1 MVVQAEEI
9 TFLVSGQRVQAGQ
22 SPTRGQGPIQPS
34 TELTGKVKAAVR
46 VTARRGAGEVVRIT
60 AQPGEDIVVIRLAN
74 GPALYLHPEHAR
86 ELMRAQIGA
95 VQPST
100 RGIGEPPID
109 AEIMVPAQL
118 SWRGLDSTAAT
129 RGGVLAGI
137 GEAFI
142 DAMEIVTG
150 LFQDK
155 VADMVTTTATRA
167 LDGQV
172 DAGVYRL
179 SPGQLPLLKD
189 SGNKL
194 SKLPPV
200 PDGGPI
206 LILAHGTFVETSS
219 SFGKLWSLHPARV
232 RALFQHYGGRVYAL
246 DHPTVGASPL
256 ANAITL
262 AETLPNGARLH
273 LVTHSRGGLVA
284 EVLARV
290 AGGQGLRPEDLAL
303 FLDNAYSQHRADL
316 LKLGKLVKQQ
326 SFRVER
332 VVRVACPARGT
343 LLASR
348 RLDTYLSVLKWGLDL
363 AGVPVMP
370 ELVGF
375 LAEVA
380 RRRTDP
386 AELPGLEAMM
396 PGRPVAEWLNAS
408 SDAIPGDLRVVAG
421 DIEGDS
427 LLSWLKTLLAE
438 AFYWTDNDLVV
449 QTRSMY
455 GGTPRSGGARFL
467 LDRGGKVTHFNY
479 FANERTADAITKG
492 LLQDQ
497 PDEFRL
503 IGPLSW
509 AGEDASGTRAARAAM
524 RSRAANPNERA
535 AAFVLPGILGSHLKV
550 DGKRV
555 WLSLRLFNNLDQL
568 KWDEMTASHVQPDGP
583 IGMSY
588 DDLIDHL
595 ADTHEVIPFGFDWRR
610 PIEDEARRLADAVD
624 HALTARNATQQPVR
638 IIAHSMGG
646 LLARTMQLE
655 RPETWNRVLA
665 REGARVLMLGTPNGG
680 SWTPMQVL
688 SGDDTFGNMLTV
700 FGSLLDGHGA
710 RQTIAGMPGLLQ
722 LQADLLDSSLGLHET
737 AGWQRLGDADLQRVR
752 ERLDKQSWWHKDLLQ
767 IDSQKWGLPPKDA
780 LKKAVD
786 LRRRLDAQR
795 TMLGWSRV
803 ENPTGGRQFSLYARR
818 HPTDR
823 RWHRLSRRRRW
834 RRSGDAKQCL
844 PAWRSDVEN
853 RCVPRRSRQHKRGV
867 RRLFGAADSRGHLEA
882 RTAP

>member
-1 MVVQAEEI
+1 
-9 TFLVSGQRVQAGQ
+9 
-22 SPTRGQGPIQPS
+22 
-34 TELTGKVKAAVR
+34 
-46 VTARRGAGEVVRIT
+46 VRIT

-100 RGIGEPPID
+100 RGISEPPID

-348 RLDTYLSVLKWGLDL
+348 RLDTYLSVLKWGLDW
-363 AGVPVMP
+363 
-370 ELVGF
+370 
-375 LAEVA
+375 
-380 RRRTDP
+380 TSP
-386 AELPGLEAMM
+386 A
-396 PGRPVAEWLNAS
+396 
-408 SDAIPGDLRVVAG
+408 
-421 DIEGDS
+421 
-427 LLSWLKTLLAE
+427 
-438 AFYWTDNDLVV
+438 
-449 QTRSMY
+449 
-455 GGTPRSGGARFL
+455 
-467 LDRGGKVTHFNY
+467 
-479 FANERTADAITKG
+479 
-492 LLQDQ
+492 
-497 PDEFRL
+497 FR
-503 IGPLSW
+503 
-509 AGEDASGTRAARAAM
+509 
-524 RSRAANPNERA
+524 
-535 AAFVLPGILGSHLKV
+535 
-550 DGKRV
+550 
-555 WLSLRLFNNLDQL
+555 
-568 KWDEMTASHVQPDGP
+568 
-583 IGMSY
+583 
-588 DDLIDHL
+588 
-595 ADTHEVIPFGFDWRR
+595 
-610 PIEDEARRLADAVD
+610 
-624 HALTARNATQQPVR
+624 
-638 IIAHSMGG
+638 
-646 LLARTMQLE
+646 
-655 RPETWNRVLA
+655 
-665 REGARVLMLGTPNGG
+665 
-680 SWTPMQVL
+680 
-688 SGDDTFGNMLTV
+688 
-700 FGSLLDGHGA
+700 
-710 RQTIAGMPGLLQ
+710 
-722 LQADLLDSSLGLHET
+722 
-737 AGWQRLGDADLQRVR
+737 
-752 ERLDKQSWWHKDLLQ
+752 
-767 IDSQKWGLPPKDA
+767 
-780 LKKAVD
+780 
-786 LRRRLDAQR
+786 
-795 TMLGWSRV
+795 
-803 ENPTGGRQFSLYARR
+803 
-818 HPTDR
+818 
-823 RWHRLSRRRRW
+823 
-834 RRSGDAKQCL
+834 
-844 PAWRSDVEN
+844 
-853 RCVPRRSRQHKRGV
+853 
-867 RRLFGAADSRGHLEA
+867 
-882 RTAP
+882 